1 MVFNIFQV
9 HTNQGVN
16 LNFILCIELNDYFV
30 MFLGDLRSICK
41 ALIQRVILNFYIY
54 NNVT

>member
-16 LNFILCIELNDYFV
+16 LNLILCNELNDYFV
-30 MFLGDLRSICK
+30 MFLGDLRSIYT

-54 NNVT
+54 I